1 MACVAMRR
9 VARPVG
15 PAKRERRPLK
25 AVGRGKRDRPIDARN
40 AQRAAAAAEKR
51 QANDLRRQ
59 DLQLTANL
67 TRPSEYMDG
76 GKDQTRRNA
85 IEDPPQDEA
94 VARLTWTRASS

>member
-1 MACVAMRR
+1 MPSAA
-9 VARPVG
+9 AG
-15 PAKRERRPLK
+15 GIAN
-25 AVGRGKRDRPIDARN
+25 PIAARN

-76 GKDQTRRNA
+76 GNGPA
-85 IEDPPQDEA
+85 ITEE
-94 VARLTWTRASS
+94 SSRCGGYREIVSD

>member
-9 VARPVG
+9 QAGGPCQAREK
-15 PAKRERRPLK
+15 AAQCRRPRQE
-25 AVGRGKRDRPIDARN
+25 GSNPIDARN

>member
-9 VARPVG
+9 QAGGPCQAREK
-15 PAKRERRPLK
+15 AAQCRRPRQE
-25 AVGRGKRDRPIDARN
+25 GSNPIDARN

-76 GKDQTRRNA
+76 GNGPA
-85 IEDPPQDEA
+85 ITDE
-94 VARLTWTRASS
+94 SSRCGGYREIRF